1 MEINAK
7 LQRARVER
15 GIALSQISNATKIST
30 HVLQQIE
37 AGHFDELPG
46 GLLTRG
52 YLRAYASEVGLDPEE
67 IVSAYRAEFEQ
78 ASPDDEPFT
87 LPKSYADTEARAPG
101 TGMVLTIGLAVI
113 MYAAFFRTSQTTF
126 ETDMAADTAAI
137 DVSATP
143 SIEHAVAPA
152 RAAQL
157 GSSPAEAA
165 NSEGLQIELRPQADC
180 WVSATADGRVV
191 IYRLMHGGER
201 ETIDAVEEILLRV
214 GDAAAL
220 TYVVNGNAGR
230 SLGASGE
237 PVTIH
242 ITRDNAA
249 TWLTEEP
256 ANPAGDTLPTITGTR
271 QITGI

>member
-15 GIALSQISNATKIST
+15 GIALSQISNATKISI
-30 HVLQQIE
+30 HVLQRIE
-37 AGHFDELPG
+37 AGRFDELPG

-67 IVSAYRAEFEQ
+67 IVREYRAEFEQ
-78 ASPDDEPFT
+78 ASPEDEPFI
-87 LPKSYADTEARAPG
+87 LPKSYAESEGRTPG
-101 TGMVLTIGLAVI
+101 TGMVLIIVLAV
-113 MYAAFFRTSQTTF
+113 MYFAFFRTSQTTI
-126 ETDMAADTAAI
+126 ETDMAPDSAAI
-137 DVSATP
+137 DVNATP

-152 RAAQL
+152 SAAQL
-157 GSSPAEAA
+157 GSASPAEAA
-165 NSEGLQIELRPQADC
+165 SSEGLQIELRPQADC

-191 IYRLMHGGER
+191 IYRLMHDGER

-220 TYVVNGNAGR
+220 TYAVNGHAGR
-230 SLGASGE
+230 SLGGSGE

-256 ANPAGDTLPTITGTR
+256 ANPAGDTLRTVAGNHVSTG
-271 QITGI
+271 